1 MGIRLGLG
9 KIGALPSPEDGLRR
23 VVERVPEAMA
33 ALERL
38 LLPVRPT
45 LTTAFRL
52 RRRIAT
58 GGVLLLTTW
67 LFFHVMFGANG
78 WVAYEQKRNEMRE
91 LQQQVEALQ
100 QESRS
105 HEDQIKALKTD
116 RQAIEREAR
125 EQLHYARPGEVVYV
139 SPPPL
144 NPSKPANNTARK

>member
-1 MGIRLGLG
+1 MGIRLELG
-9 KIGALPSPEDGLRR
+9 KIGALPSPEEGLRR
-23 VVERVPEAMA
+23 VVDYAPEALV

-38 LLPVRPT
+38 LLPFRPT
-45 LTTAFRL
+45 LTSVFRL

-78 WVAYEQKRNEMRE
+78 WLAYEQKKNEMRE
-91 LQQQVEALQ
+91 LQQQVDVLQ

-105 HEDQIKALKTD
+105 HEEQIKALKTD

-139 SPPPL
+139 SPPPI
-144 NPSKPANNTARK
+144 NPSKPANNTAKK